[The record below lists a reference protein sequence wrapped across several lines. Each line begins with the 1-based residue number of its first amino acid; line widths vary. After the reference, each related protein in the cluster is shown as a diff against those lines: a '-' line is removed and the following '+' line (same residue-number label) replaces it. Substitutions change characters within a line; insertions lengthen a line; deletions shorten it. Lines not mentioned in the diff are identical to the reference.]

1 MKTLSS
7 IEDYLEVISGKREPA
22 NLKPNNTWFGLSSK
36 PILSLARYDV
46 GFIDSVTDTTMTG
59 GALTD
64 RQAELAIKIVLKYR
78 KQLHSHGI
86 DIDPASVPP
95 FRKALRIVDR
105 TQSVDLIDDK
115 IHVRFPYNQ
124 TWISTIR
131 DMLKESQGGAKFNKE
146 AKTWTFDL
154 TEYNVNWIVTFAQA
168 NQFHISDEL
177 NALQNEIIRI
187 GSQPWGIYLTR
198 DSAGQI
204 VLVNAEQSMLDYI
217 HEQGLELHDDFLLKL
232 ADLSSVLGYKVDDS
246 LWQEVDAIAGSDISV
261 FMRDRTYELHG
272 NFGQIDRVI
281 RYAQLVNRLPVVIYD
296 PSPTASID
304 KYRELLGDD
313 NIYRIGNQRHIDDEQ
328 SRPVMWSHR
337 VVRELNNI
345 PLLMS
350 HVGLIAGAEKQIMI
364 QNSQKII
371 YFNQRLTG

>member
-7 IEDYLEVISGKREPA
+7 IEDYLEVISGKREPVT
-22 NLKPNNTWFGLSSK
+22 LKPNTTWLGFSGK
-36 PILSLARYDV
+36 PILNLARYDV
-46 GFIDSVTDTTMTG
+46 GFIDSVTDTTMSG

-86 DIDPASVPP
+86 DIDPSSVPP
-95 FRKALRIVDR
+95 FRKALRMVDR
-105 TQSVDLIDDK
+105 TQSVDMVDGK
-115 IHVRFPYNQ
+115 IHMRFPYNQ
-124 TWISTIR
+124 AWITTIR
-131 DMLKESQGGAKFNKE
+131 DMLKDSQGGAKFNKD

-168 NQFHISDEL
+168 NKFHISEEL
-177 NALQNEIIRI
+177 AALQDEIVRI
-187 GSQPWGIYLTR
+187 GSQSWGIYLTR
-198 DSAGQI
+198 DDAGQL
-204 VLVNAEQSMLDYI
+204 VFVNAEQSMLDYI
-217 HEQGLELHDDFLLKL
+217 QEQGLELRDDCLLKL
-232 ADLSSVLGYKVDDS
+232 ADLSSVLGYKVDDA
-246 LWQEVDAIAGSDISV
+246 LWQEVDAIAGSDITV

-304 KYRELLGDD
+304 RYRELLGAD
-313 NIYRIGNQRHIDDEQ
+313 NIYRIGNQREIDDTKAC
-328 SRPVMWSHR
+328 PVMWSHR
-337 VVRELNNI
+337 VVRELDDI
-345 PLLMS
+345 PLLIS

-364 QNSQKII
+364 QKSQKII
-371 YFNQRLTG
+371 YFNQRLAG